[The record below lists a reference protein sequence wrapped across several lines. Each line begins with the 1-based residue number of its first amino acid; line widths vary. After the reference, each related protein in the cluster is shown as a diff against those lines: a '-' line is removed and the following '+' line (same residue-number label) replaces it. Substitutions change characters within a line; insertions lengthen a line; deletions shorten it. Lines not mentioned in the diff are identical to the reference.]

1 MKRLLQSSRLCQWTL
16 FLSLLGVGMIAFMV
30 FVGEEA
36 PDSRLTIGEFF
47 FLKAG
52 AFGIL
57 YMLYHAGKYLYNNGM
72 LPKYVMDELSKEEDE
87 I

>member
-1 MKRLLQSSRLCQWTL
+1 MKRLQSSRLCQWTL
-16 FLSLLGVGMIAFMV
+16 FLLLLCIGIIAFMV
-30 FVGEEA
+30 FVGEESS
-36 PDSRLTIGEFF
+36 DSHLTIGEFF
-47 FLKAG
+47 FMKTG

-57 YMLYHAGKYLYNNGM
+57 YVLYRAGKYLYNNGM